1 VSDQGPGIEA
11 RDMQH
16 IFDRFYRST
25 SAVKQTKGA
34 GLGLYL
40 ARAIVEA
47 HGGRMW
53 ADPKTTVGARICFSL
68 PR

>member
-1 VSDQGPGIEA
+1 MPY
-11 RDMQH
+11 
-16 IFDRFYRST
+16 IFERFYRASN
-25 SAVKQTKGA
+25 AVKQTKGA

-53 ADPKTTVGARICFSL
+53 ADPKP
-68 PR
+68 PRWAPDLLLAAALRRSR